1 MTIGIDNVGYSYLGQ
16 TVVSPITLINGSAT
30 LVLGVPS
37 VIQSILF
44 ALNTPKGSL
53 FMRPEYGS
61 RIHLLLFQP
70 NDDVLQDL
78 GKLYIQECIREN
90 EKRVAFVDSKFQRSD
105 SNASFIITYRI
116 LSSNELGVL
125 TYPFNK
131 F

>member
-90 EKRVAFVDSKFQRSD
+90 EKRV
-105 SNASFIITYRI
+105 
-116 LSSNELGVL
+116 
-125 TYPFNK
+125 
-131 F
+131 